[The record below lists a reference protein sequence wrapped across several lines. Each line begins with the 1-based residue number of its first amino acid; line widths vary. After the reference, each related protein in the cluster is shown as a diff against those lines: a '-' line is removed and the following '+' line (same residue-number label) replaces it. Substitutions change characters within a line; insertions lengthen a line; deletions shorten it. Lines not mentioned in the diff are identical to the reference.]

1 MSDQQPPDW
10 TPPQQ
15 PPPDQPPT
23 WPPADQP
30 PPSPPPPQQPPPP
43 PQQPPTQQWAPPPGP
58 SGYQQY
64 GYPGYAAPRKTEG
77 NAIAALVLAVCSF
90 VVCPLIPAVV
100 ALFLASSAKRNI
112 AASNGALD
120 GESLVTAARIV
131 AWINIGL
138 CLLGIV
144 LAVVLIIVAAAT
156 SDTSS
161 SLSSMGATLTASL

>member
-1 MSDQQPPDW
+1 MSDQQPPGW

-23 WPPADQP
+23 GE
-30 PPSPPPPQQPPPP
+30 PPSWPPPP
-43 PQQPPTQQWAPPPGP
+43 PPPPTQPPTQQWAPPPGP
-58 SGYQQY
+58 PGYQQY
-64 GYPGYAAPRKTEG
+64 GQPGYAVPRKTEG
-77 NAIAALVLAVCSF
+77 NAIAALVLSICSF
-90 VVCPLIPAVV
+90 IVCPLIPAVV

-112 AASNGALD
+112 DASNGALD
-120 GESLVTAARIV
+120 GESLVTAARIIS
-131 AWINIGL
+131 WINIGL

-161 SLSSMGATLTASL
+161 SLNSMGAALTASL